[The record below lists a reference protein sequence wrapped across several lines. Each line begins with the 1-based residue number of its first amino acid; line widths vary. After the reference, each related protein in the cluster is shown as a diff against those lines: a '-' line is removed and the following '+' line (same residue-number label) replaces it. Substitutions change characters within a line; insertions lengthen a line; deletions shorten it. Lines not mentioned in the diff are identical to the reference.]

1 MHELA
6 KKHLILGAGKD
17 APKSKPIDTENIKPI
32 IKDKKMKYSSPGD
45 RFLDWVTKGVAV
57 LGISLALFMGMNFM
71 NVGKVD
77 LPTPTEVHQNVET
90 LNIGTEILT
99 KMDNGHIAR
108 FITEKGQPIKIGVSD
123 NFTAEEKQVIEECIE
138 KYNKVFEVI
147 NPDYKFVIDD
157 ETSALEKIDPNYIQI
172 KTIGELDG
180 NAVAYERSGG
190 FPTLNGF
197 DTTWN
202 QVYMGQASRENIN
215 MFRNTFLHEFMHAL
229 GVADAYL
236 VPDFYVGTIMNC
248 TSTYTQT
255 NDIYKYDVALLAA
268 LYGDLSNP
276 ENLARIQKFI
286 ESYGENS
293 TYTDTSYCK
302 YIEDS
307 AVDSVKTPKKINENE
322 EGMTF

>member
-6 KKHLILGAGKD
+6 KKHLILGAGKN
-17 APKSKPIDTENIKPI
+17 APKNKPIDVENIKPI
-32 IKDKKMKYSSPGD
+32 IKEKKTRYRSPSD

-77 LPTPTEVHQNVET
+77 LPEPTEVYQNVET

-99 KMDNGHIAR
+99 KMDSGHITR
-108 FITEKGQPIKIGVSD
+108 FITQKGEPIKIGVSD

-147 NPDYKFVIDD
+147 NPEYKFVIDD
-157 ETSALEKIDPNYIQI
+157 ETSKLEQMDPNYIQI
-172 KTIGELDG
+172 KTIGELEG
-180 NAVAYERSGG
+180 NTVAYESSGG
-190 FPTLNGF
+190 FPTINGF
-197 DTTWN
+197 DTTYN
-202 QVYMGQASRENIN
+202 QVYMGEASRQNIN

-236 VPDFYVGTIMNC
+236 VPGFYEGTIMNC
-248 TSTYTQT
+248 TASYTKT

-268 LYGDLSNP
+268 LYGDLSDP

-286 ESYGENS
+286 ENYGANS
-293 TYTDTSYCK
+293 TYTDTSSCK
-302 YIEDS
+302 YIEES
-307 AVDSVKTPKKINENE
+307 NVQNIKTPKVNENE